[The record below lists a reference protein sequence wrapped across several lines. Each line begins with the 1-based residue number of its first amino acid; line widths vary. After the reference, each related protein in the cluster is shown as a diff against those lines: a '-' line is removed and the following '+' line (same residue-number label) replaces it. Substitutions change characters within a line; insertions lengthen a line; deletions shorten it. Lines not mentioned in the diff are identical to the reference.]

1 MHALDAPSATTLT
14 QRVAVLTDHFC
25 RVQRERMAGVALLN
39 PALAVAA
46 VGFEWGDAQRGGES
60 DVAEGVLITPW
71 FMSLVRLP
79 ARVLPLRHL
88 TGAKFVRDF
97 GSERFDFIGAHDLAV
112 GYHETCALFSPMQGF
127 DSQDRALETAR
138 EVLALTRPPPASPT
152 PPGSP
157 EVASAAQP
165 MSSRRAFFLP
175 GRQAQPGAER

>member
-1 MHALDAPSATTLT
+1 MQAPESPSATLLT
-14 QRVAVLTDHFC
+14 QRVAALTDHFC
-25 RVQRERMAGVALLN
+25 RVQHERMAGVALLN

-46 VGFEWGDAQRGGES
+46 VGFEWGDAQRGGEP

-88 TGAKFVRDF
+88 TGVKFVRDF

-127 DSQDRALETAR
+127 DHQERALETAR
-138 EVLALTRPPPASPT
+138 EVLALTRPPPTLST
-152 PPGSP
+152 PPEP
-157 EVASAAQP
+157 TEAVPAAQP
-165 MSSRRAFFLP
+165 LPSRRAFFLP
-175 GRQAQPGAER
+175 GRQAQPGAGQ